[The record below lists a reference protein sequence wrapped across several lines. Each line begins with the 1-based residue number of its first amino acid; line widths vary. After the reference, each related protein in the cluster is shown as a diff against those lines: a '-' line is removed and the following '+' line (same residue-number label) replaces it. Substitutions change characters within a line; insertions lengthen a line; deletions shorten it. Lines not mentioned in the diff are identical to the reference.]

1 MIKFTKM
8 HGIGN
13 DFIIIDNMLEQEM
26 PYSDMA
32 INLCKRHF
40 SIGADGILVV
50 LPSDKADFQMRIF
63 NNDGTEAR
71 MCGNGIRCLAGYLYE
86 NRFTGSKTMTIETI
100 GGIKTPEIIS
110 SNNNGEINVRVD
122 MGIPCFDPE
131 KIPIDI
137 KEKDKF
143 INETITAQG
152 RDFTISAVSMGNPH
166 CVIFIEKVTR
176 DMVLQ
181 WGPVLE
187 KHPLFLHRT
196 NVEFASIQDPTK
208 VEIKVWERGAG
219 ETLACGTGACAVTAA
234 GSALGLLE
242 KKVEAVL
249 PGGSLYIEID
259 NSGKIFMTGP
269 AVKVFKGEVDFDF

>member
-26 PYSDMA
+26 PYWEMA
-32 INLCKRHF
+32 LNLCRRNF
-40 SIGADGILVV
+40 SIGADGILIA
-50 LPSDKADFQMRIF
+50 LPSDKADFRMRVF

-86 NRFTGSKTMTIETI
+86 NKFTSNKTMTIETK

-110 SNNNGEINVRVD
+110 SGKGEINVRVD

-137 KEKDKF
+137 KGKDR
-143 INETITAQG
+143 ILNESITAQG

-166 CVIFIEKVTR
+166 CVIFVDKVTR

-181 WGPVLE
+181 WGPILE
-187 KHPLFLHRT
+187 KHPLFFHRT
-196 NVEFASIQDPTK
+196 NVEFASVQNPNK

-219 ETLACGTGACAVTAA
+219 ETLACGTGACAVTAV

-242 KKVEAVL
+242 NKVEAVL
-249 PGGSLYIEID
+249 PGGTLHIEID

-269 AVKVFKGEVDFDF
+269 AVKVFKGEVDFNL